1 MLFIGMLPLE
11 NINIAPPQ
19 LGITIRPYQFFG
31 AITILAIVIRLL
43 TKKLFFK
50 LIKPHWYDWLVAFFV
65 AAGFLSIIT
74 APDKIASF
82 KLAIIIGTF
91 AAFYYLVRNYIQNIE
106 DLKRVIP
113 FFLSS
118 SVIVVL
124 YGIWQNW
131 RFLHNLSHFEVMAGR
146 PNSTFSEADWL
157 GMYLVLL
164 TGIIYI
170 LIYHFYVI
178 ASEAKQSRNDMTG
191 ELKNEIATVAT
202 LPRNDI
208 FLYVFLILTFILLI
222 LTVSRSAWLGALVSY
237 VVFVLIFFIGSK
249 DNHWK
254 WRETSRLKLKIIS
267 SLIIAIGIVCVFHLT
282 NFQLFNRVE
291 STGTGLQKITI
302 SCEQNVDLPKSVQ
315 NVSELEKYD
324 CQKINLEDIGANQ
337 AQGKYVTEISR
348 NDPNVQ
354 TRSMIYQK
362 SWNEIKNHPI
372 LGIGWGNIG
381 SVLGR
386 DERGTP
392 LNSSNIFLE
401 TWLGAGI
408 LGFLT
413 LIILLGYILL
423 KSIRNYFHAEDIMQK
438 IINLFVIVSWFAIM
452 IPNLFNAGI
461 FLGIFWVWLGVTF
474 IKE

>member
-1 MLFIGMLPLE
+1 M
-11 NINIAPPQ
+11 
-19 LGITIRPYQFFG
+19 
-31 AITILAIVIRLL
+31 
-43 TKKLFFK
+43 
-50 LIKPHWYDWLVAFFV
+50 
-65 AAGFLSIIT
+65 
-74 APDKIASF
+74 
-82 KLAIIIGTF
+82 
-91 AAFYYLVRNYIQNIE
+91 
-106 DLKRVIP
+106 
-113 FFLSS
+113 
-118 SVIVVL
+118 
-124 YGIWQNW
+124 
-131 RFLHNLSHFEVMAGR
+131 
-146 PNSTFSEADWL
+146 
-157 GMYLVLL
+157 
-164 TGIIYI
+164 
-170 LIYHFYVI
+170 
-178 ASEAKQSRNDMTG
+178 
-191 ELKNEIATVAT
+191 
-202 LPRNDI
+202 
-208 FLYVFLILTFILLI
+208 
-222 LTVSRSAWLGALVSY
+222 
-237 VVFVLIFFIGSK
+237 
-249 DNHWK
+249 
-254 WRETSRLKLKIIS
+254 
-267 SLIIAIGIVCVFHLT
+267 
-282 NFQLFNRVE
+282 
-291 STGTGLQKITI
+291 
-302 SCEQNVDLPKSVQ
+302 
-315 NVSELEKYD
+315 
-324 CQKINLEDIGANQ
+324 
-337 AQGKYVTEISR
+337 TEISR